1 VCEDACKANWYIFPV
16 SGRYKNE
23 RICGVDDQSNFVSS
37 PFDAIRHVD
46 GDREFWK
53 ARELSK
59 LLGYSHWDNFEK
71 VIAKAKIACEFNGHQ
86 VEQEFHE
93 TTKQRKV
100 GSKGGTAS
108 IRDVELTRY
117 ACYMIVLSSDSAK
130 PIVGLAKD
138 YFAQQTRRQEL
149 ADEQT
154 FAQLSEDEKR
164 LIYRAQLALYNRR
177 LAQTAHEAG
186 VKTTQEHADFANAG
200 YKGLYGGLTE
210 NDIHALKQLAPG
222 EEISDWMDSEE
233 LGANIFRAT
242 QTDAAIKRGNI
253 KGKEQANATHFTV
266 GRKVREFIIN
276 ELGGT
281 PPEQLTTPEKSI
293 KQLEREEQFRL
304 KHHKDQ
310 PSLFDQL
317 PEEGKQ

>member
-1 VCEDACKANWYIFPV
+1 M
-16 SGRYKNE
+16 
-23 RICGVDDQSNFVSS
+23 DDQPNFVSS

-53 ARELSK
+53 ARELFK

-71 VIAKAKIACEFNGHQ
+71 VIAKAKIACEYNGHP

-100 GSKGGTAS
+100 GARGGKAD

-149 ADEQT
+149 ADADA

-164 LIYRAQLALYNRR
+164 LIYRAQLSLYNRK

-186 VKTTQEHADFANAG
+186 VRTTQEHADFANAG
-200 YKGLYGGLTE
+200 YKGLYGGLIE
-210 NDIHALKQLAPG
+210 NDIHALKKLASG
-222 EEISDWMDSEE
+222 EEISNWMDSEE

-242 QTDAAIKRGNI
+242 QTDAAMKREKV
-253 KGKEQANATHFTV
+253 KGKERANATHFTV

-281 PPEQLTTPEKSI
+281 PPEKLPTPEKSI
-293 KQLEREEQFRL
+293 KQLEQEEQFRL
-304 KHHKDQ
+304 KHKDQ
-310 PSLFDQL
+310 PSLFDQ
-317 PEEGKQ
+317 PNEESEQ

>member
-1 VCEDACKANWYIFPV
+1 M
-16 SGRYKNE
+16 
-23 RICGVDDQSNFVSS
+23 DDQPNFVSS
-37 PFDAIRHVD
+37 PFDAIRHED
-46 GDREFWK
+46 GNREFWK
-53 ARELSK
+53 ARELFK
-59 LLGYSHWDNFEK
+59 LLRYSHWDNFEK
-71 VIAKAKIACEFNGHQ
+71 VIAKAKIACEYNGHP

-93 TTKQRKV
+93 TT
-100 GSKGGTAS
+100 TAD

-149 ADEQT
+149 ADADT

-164 LIYRAQLALYNRR
+164 LIYRAQLSLYNRK

-186 VKTTQEHADFANAG
+186 VRTTQEHAG
-200 YKGLYGGLTE
+200 
-210 NDIHALKQLAPG
+210 
-222 EEISDWMDSEE
+222 MDSEE

-242 QTDAAIKRGNI
+242 QTDAAMKREKV
-253 KGKEQANATHFTV
+253 KGKERANATHFTV

-281 PPEQLTTPEKSI
+281 PPEKLPTPEKSI
-293 KQLEREEQFRL
+293 KQLEQEEQFRL
-304 KHHKDQ
+304 KQKDQ
-310 PSLFDQL
+310 PSLFDQ
-317 PEEGKQ
+317 PNEESEQ

>member
-1 VCEDACKANWYIFPV
+1 MEDQP
-16 SGRYKNE
+16 
-23 RICGVDDQSNFVSS
+23 NFVSS
-37 PFDAIRHVD
+37 PFDAIRHES
-46 GDREFWK
+46 RNCEFWK
-53 ARELSK
+53 ARELAK

-71 VIAKAKIACEFNGHQ
+71 VIAKAKVACEYNGRS

-100 GSKGGTAS
+100 GTKGGKTA

-138 YFAQQTRRQEL
+138 YFAQQTRRQEMTD
-149 ADEQT
+149 ADT

-164 LIYRAQLALYNRR
+164 LIYRAQLSLYNRK

-186 VKTTQEHADFANAG
+186 VRTTQEHAEFANSG
-200 YKGLYGGLTE
+200 YSGLYGGLIE

-222 EEISDWMDSEE
+222 EEISDWMISEE
-233 LGANIFRAT
+233 LADNIFRAS
-242 QTDAAIKRGNI
+242 QTDAAMRRGNV
-253 KGKEQANATHFTV
+253 KGKEQANVTHFTI

-281 PPEQLTTPEKSI
+281 PPEQLPTPKKSM
-293 KQLEREEQFRL
+293 KQLEQEEQFRL
-304 KHHKDQ
+304 KHKDQ
-310 PSLFDQL
+310 LSLFDQL
-317 PEEGKQ
+317 SNKSEQEA